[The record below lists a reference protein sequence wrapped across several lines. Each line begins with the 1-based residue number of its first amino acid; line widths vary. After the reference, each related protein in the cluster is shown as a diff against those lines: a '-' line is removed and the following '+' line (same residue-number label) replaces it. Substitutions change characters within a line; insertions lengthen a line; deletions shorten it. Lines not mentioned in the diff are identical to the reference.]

1 MKKYLDKEFWLNFV
15 DVNENFSDS
24 CVIKDSFDENDKN
37 ILMNGVTE
45 TLYRRINDKNLF
57 KGFRLYFEGEEI
69 SKENTDEFFLLNPPK
84 ENEDIIEYC
93 KRIFDKKFGII
104 MNNNEAFSEKLASR
118 VIEMMQ
124 PLFEVAGL
132 PPLGNEITVFIGNY
146 GWTPLGIHK
155 DHIGEN
161 VLHFHL
167 GPGRKQMY
175 TWEQDIY
182 EKLVGK
188 GVLNNKNIEPILNHA
203 KKHDFGEGDIFYMP
217 WYKNH
222 VGYTEEISIGVSLW
236 FQSTDNYT
244 FSKKIIQHFISE
256 FLPKDKKIIP
266 PQIDYI
272 NNHDTYDYFKQI
284 VLSTI
289 DNKDSSLDDFLKKM
303 YLDHKYSL
311 LSNGNWANLP
321 LENEIETDNY
331 DFFKNKKIE
340 ISKPF
345 KIIFENYN
353 NEKLNIFVRGIRL
366 RIKYFKDFEEL
377 LIKLN
382 NNETII
388 VNDYLQK
395 LEIPE
400 EPFLYI
406 LLTLYK
412 YKGITILTK

>member
-1 MKKYLDKEFWLNFV
+1 MKNYLDKEFWLNFI

-24 CVIKDSFDENDKN
+24 CVIKDSFDETDKN

-57 KGFRLYFEGEEI
+57 KGFRLYFEGEES
-69 SKENTDEFFLLNPPK
+69 SKENTDNFFLSNPPNA
-84 ENEDIIEYC
+84 NEDIIEYC

-182 EKLVGK
+182 ENLVGK
-188 GVLNNKNIEPILNHA
+188 DVLNNKNIEPILSHA

-303 YLDHKYSL
+303 YLDHKNSL

-321 LENEIETDNY
+321 LENEIENDNY

-340 ISKPF
+340 LSKPF

-377 LIKLN
+377 LTRLN

-388 VNDYLQK
+388 INKYLK
-395 LEIPE
+395 NIEIPE

-406 LLTLYK
+406 ILTLYK
-412 YKGITILTK
+412 YKGVKILTE